1 MENNIFDVPIE
12 MPTQSSMAVAS
23 ISSRMFSP
31 TLDPLDVLDSNSQN
45 QIMTAIPMFPTLQG
59 EPLNYVHG
67 NLHWTNGGRIV
78 NSDVTVSRDTFHG
91 RISNKDASA
100 GSLHTTSDAR
110 VLEGFADETSISA
123 PPVANSFATRSP
135 RESLNDFANTIML
148 PFSAEASKTC
158 TAQEFTNTSNSPFAT
173 PVTYGYDGIISDM
186 NNKWEI
192 SKFLMPEFPVR
203 GPFTATRYE
212 PFPCVGS
219 GSPNSWMSSNS
230 ANMNVDHPY
239 GSISRSELSL
249 SLATSQPPII
259 CGTSIP
265 DLSSEVSCSG
275 VTYSSKGLGSDQTS
289 CNNNELSLSF
299 TSYRPSHLSSMVSE
313 SKYLHVIQEILAEI
327 ASYAL
332 ENVNLEGTGMFS
344 SALRGSGIG
353 SCEYPSRDG
362 GLDGQMEPML
372 QGHEAEAKKMHLLA
386 LLQAVDD
393 RYHHCSDQIHK
404 VISAFHAATELS
416 PQIHAQ
422 FALQSISFLYKNLR
436 ERISKQIL
444 AVGENLNSGF
454 MRDKDRSFES
464 SFIQKQWALQQLRRK
479 DHQSWRPQRGLPER
493 SVSVLRAWMFQNF
506 LHPYPKDAEKH
517 LLAIKS
523 GLSRNQV
530 SNWFINA
537 RVRLWK
543 PLIEEMYSEMNGR
556 KGHGKDEGTN
566 SSHRSCTGA
575 EDWRFQT
582 N

>member
-1 MENNIFDVPIE
+1 MPIE
-12 MPTQSSMAVAS
+12 MPSQSSMAVACS
-23 ISSRMFSP
+23 HQPLIH
-31 TLDPLDVLDSNSQN
+31 LDVLDSNSQN

-59 EPLNYVHG
+59 EPVNYVHG

-78 NSDVTVSRDTFHG
+78 NSDVTGSRDIFHG

-100 GSLHTTSDAR
+100 GSLHTTSDIR
-110 VLEGFADETSISA
+110 GFADETSVSA
-123 PPVANSFATRSP
+123 PPVADLFAARRSP
-135 RESLNDFANTIML
+135 RESLNDIVNTMP

-158 TAQEFTNTSNSPFAT
+158 DAQEFSNTSNTAFAT
-173 PVTYGYDGIISDM
+173 PVTCGYEGVICDM

-192 SKFLMPEFPVR
+192 SKFLMPEFP
-203 GPFTATRYE
+203 GTGLFTATRYE
-212 PFPCVGS
+212 PFPFLGS

-230 ANMNVDHPY
+230 ANMDVDHPY
-239 GSISRSELSL
+239 GSISRSELCL
-249 SLATSQPPII
+249 SLVTCQPPIV
-259 CGTSIP
+259 CGTSLP

-275 VTYSSKGLGSDQTS
+275 VTHSSTGMGLDQTS

-299 TSYRPSHLSSMVSE
+299 RSHRPAHLSSIVSG

-327 ASYAL
+327 ASHAL
-332 ENVNLEGTGMFS
+332 ENVNPEGTGMFS
-344 SALRGSGIG
+344 SASRGSGIG
-353 SCEYPSRDG
+353 SDEYPSRDG
-362 GLDGQMEPML
+362 GFDGHAEPMVR
-372 QGHEAEAKKMHLLA
+372 GHEAEVKKMHLLA
-386 LLQAVDD
+386 LLQVVDD
-393 RYHHCSDQIHK
+393 RYNQCLDQIHE
-404 VISAFHAATELS
+404 VIYAFHAATEPS

-444 AVGENLNSGF
+444 AVGENLNGGF
-454 MRDKDRSFES
+454 VRDKDRSFES

-523 GLSRNQV
+523 GLTRSQV

-543 PLIEEMYSEMNGR
+543 PLIDEMYSEMNGR
-556 KGHGKDEGTN
+556 KCRGKDEGTN
-566 SSHRSCTGA
+566 SSHRSHTGA
-575 EDWRFQT
+575 DDWRFHT